1 LVLAKGKIR
10 YFLLRGDFTS
20 LLWSVHNTP
29 LPILNGDFEKWR
41 RRYATEYK
49 LSRQMTTFSPSEVHK
64 ALLAKWN
71 VETIQLDPVD
81 KVKSV
86 DEFLESLK

>member
-1 LVLAKGKIR
+1 
-10 YFLLRGDFTS
+10 
-20 LLWSVHNTP
+20 
-29 LPILNGDFEKWR
+29 
-41 RRYATEYK
+41 
-49 LSRQMTTFSPSEVHK
+49 MTTFSPSEVHK